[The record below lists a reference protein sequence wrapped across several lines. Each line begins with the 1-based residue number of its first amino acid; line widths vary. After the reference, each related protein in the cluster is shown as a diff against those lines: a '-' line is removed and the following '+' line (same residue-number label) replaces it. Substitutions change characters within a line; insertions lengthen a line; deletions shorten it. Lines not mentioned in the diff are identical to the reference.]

1 MIFSGHMRIS
11 GCTECDYETARSTPT
26 SFIFFIALAA
36 MGTAFLL
43 PGLAAVHGSRW
54 WYWVVVPIAELVAIF
69 LLMESVV
76 RLRDRI
82 RPMPAKCPQC
92 SGEMEWKGSGF
103 YDFGCLP
110 SAVELLMLLL
120 FIATHVLVAV
130 WLT

>member
-1 MIFSGHMRIS
+1 MIFSGHMLIC
-11 GCTECDYETARSTPT
+11 GCSECDYETARSTPT
-26 SFIFFIALAA
+26 SVIFFIALAA
-36 MGTAFLL
+36 VGTAFLL
-43 PGLAAVHGSRW
+43 PGLAAAHGSRW

-69 LLMESVV
+69 LLMGSVV
-76 RLRDRI
+76 WLRDMI

-92 SGEMEWKGSGF
+92 SGEMERIGSGF

-120 FIATHVLVAV
+120 FMAAHVLVAA